1 LWGFI
6 LLLKYLPTN
15 LWSAPAYTTA
25 CSEFWA
31 LASPLLA
38 ETWVTFWLDGATLFI
53 TKNTALWIGGVACAM
68 RSEVVHKIPGIEK
81 GKEEDDRECP

>member
-1 LWGFI
+1 
-6 LLLKYLPTN
+6 
-15 LWSAPAYTTA
+15 
-25 CSEFWA
+25 
-31 LASPLLA
+31 
-38 ETWVTFWLDGATLFI
+38 LDGASLFI